1 MRNLFSLDYQ
11 SSAFVSSQTVSQINT
26 NVSNIIIAYES
37 SKIDESTCKMLLQN
51 DLDNLT
57 YLKEH
62 LPLDLKKTVENIIH
76 RIKNYISKLNICEKE
91 K

>member
-11 SSAFVSSQTVSQINT
+11 SSAFISSQTVSQINT

-51 DLDNLT
+51 DLDSLT

-62 LPLDLKKTVENIIH
+62 LPLELKKTVENIIH